1 MKMNKQQL
9 DKFQSE
15 FQNLSYEEKFSFYVR
30 NFSTGAF
37 SSGKLS
43 NKLALISLICLVTKK
58 LREKDG
64 NLTVKVVIEK
74 ILQRPLMVTESFDSF
89 LIGLSII
96 CEDFLYQTT
105 EIDNLGFTDSKQI
118 IAKIKELLNEWFPF

>member
-1 MKMNKQQL
+1 MSKETVQEFNSN
-9 DKFQSE
+9 FQK
-15 FQNLSYEEKFSFYVR
+15 LSYEEKVSFYSK

-37 SSGKLS
+37 TSEKLA
-43 NKLALISLICLVTKK
+43 NKLALISLLALTTKK

-74 ILQRPLMVTESFDSF
+74 ILQRPLFYTESFDAF
-89 LIGLSII
+89 LIGLSIV
-96 CEDFLYQTT
+96 CEDFLYETK
-105 EIDNLGFTDSKQI
+105 EIDNFGFTESKQI

>member
-1 MKMNKQQL
+1 MNKQQL

-15 FQNLSYEEKFSFYVR
+15 FQNLSYEEKISFYVR

-64 NLTVKVVIEK
+64 SLTVKVVIEK
-74 ILQRPLMVTESFDSF
+74 ILQRPLIVTESFDSF

-105 EIDNLGFTDSKQI
+105 EIDNLGFTDSKQV

>member
-1 MKMNKQQL
+1 MSKEKL
-9 DKFQSE
+9 CKV
-15 FQNLSYEEKFSFYVR
+15 QNVFDELSYEEKVGFYIR

-43 NKLALISLICLVTKK
+43 NKLALVSLICLVTKK

-64 NLTVKVVIEK
+64 NLSVRVVIEK
-74 ILQRPLMVTESFDSF
+74 ILQRPLYHTEAFDSF
-89 LIGLSII
+89 LIGLAII
-96 CEDFLYQTT
+96 CEDFLYETK

>member
-1 MKMNKQQL
+1 MNKQQL

-15 FQNLSYEEKFSFYVR
+15 FQNLSYEEKISFYIR

-64 NLTVKVVIEK
+64 SLTVKVVIEK
-74 ILQRPLMVTESFDSF
+74 ILQRPLIITESFDSF

>member
-1 MKMNKQQL
+1 MHKDIL

-15 FQNLSYEEKFSFYVR
+15 FKNLSYEEKVGFYVR

-74 ILQRPLMVTESFDSF
+74 ILQRPLIITESFDSF

-96 CEDFLYQTT
+96 CEDFLYETK

>member
-58 LREKDG
+58 FREKDG

>member
-1 MKMNKQQL
+1 MNKQQL

-15 FQNLSYEEKFSFYVR
+15 FQNLSYEEKISFYVR

-74 ILQRPLMVTESFDSF
+74 ILQRPLIVTESFDSF

>member
-1 MKMNKQQL
+1 MNKQQL

-15 FQNLSYEEKFSFYVR
+15 FQNLSYEEKISFYVR
-30 NFSTGAF
+30 NFSTWAF

>member
-1 MKMNKQQL
+1 MSKEVL

-15 FQNLSYEEKFSFYVR
+15 FHNLSYEEKVGFYVR

-74 ILQRPLMVTESFDSF
+74 ILQRPLIITESFDSF

-96 CEDFLYQTT
+96 CEDFLYETK
-105 EIDNLGFTDSKQI
+105 EIDNFGFTDSKQI

>member
-15 FQNLSYEEKFSFYVR
+15 FQNLSYEEKISFYVR

-74 ILQRPLMVTESFDSF
+74 ILQRPLIVTESFDSF

>member
-1 MKMNKQQL
+1 MNKEELGKIQSSFDNL
-9 DKFQSE
+9 NHEDKI
-15 FQNLSYEEKFSFYVR
+15 SFYLR
-30 NFSTGAF
+30 NFSTGSF

-64 NLTVKVVIEK
+64 NLLVKTVLEK
-74 ILQRPLMVTESFDSF
+74 ILQRPLLKNQAFDSF

-96 CEDFLYQTT
+96 CEDFLYEVK
-105 EIDNLGFTDSKQI
+105 EIDNFGFTDSKQI
-118 IAKIKELLNEWFPF
+118 INKIKELLNEWQPF

>member
-1 MKMNKQQL
+1 MNKEKL
-9 DKFQSE
+9 DKI
-15 FQNLSYEEKFSFYVR
+15 QNIFNDFTYEEKVGFYLK
-30 NFSTGAF
+30 NFSSGAF

-43 NKLALISLICLVTKK
+43 NKLALISLICLTTKK

-74 ILQRPLMVTESFDSF
+74 ILQRPLFYTESFDAF
-89 LIGLSII
+89 LIGLSIV
-96 CEDFLYQTT
+96 CEDFLYGTK
-105 EIDNLGFTDSKQI
+105 EIDNFGFTESKQI

>member
-1 MKMNKQQL
+1 MNKQQL

>member
-1 MKMNKQQL
+1 MNKQQL

-15 FQNLSYEEKFSFYVR
+15 FQNLSYEEKISFYVR

-74 ILQRPLMVTESFDSF
+74 ILQRPLIITESFDSF

>member
-1 MKMNKQQL
+1 MKMSKQQL

-15 FQNLSYEEKFSFYVR
+15 FQNLSYEEKISFYVR

-74 ILQRPLMVTESFDSF
+74 ILQRPLIITESFDSF

-105 EIDNLGFTDSKQI
+105 EIDNFGFTDSKQI

>member
-1 MKMNKQQL
+1 MSKERL
-9 DKFQSE
+9 DRIHIE
-15 FQNLSYEEKFSFYVR
+15 FKELTYEEKVGFYLK

-64 NLTVKVVIEK
+64 NLSVKTVIEK
-74 ILQRPLMVTESFDSF
+74 ILQRPLFYTEAFDAF
-89 LIGLSII
+89 LIGLAIL
-96 CEDFLYQTT
+96 CEDFLYETKD
-105 EIDNLGFTDSKQI
+105 IDNFGFTESKQI
-118 IAKIKELLNEWFPF
+118 IAKIKELLNEWLPF

>member
-1 MKMNKQQL
+1 M
-9 DKFQSE
+9 
-15 FQNLSYEEKFSFYVR
+15 LSS
-30 NFSTGAF
+30 
-37 SSGKLS
+37 LS
-43 NKLALISLICLVTKK
+43 LFAILISLICLVTKK

-74 ILQRPLMVTESFDSF
+74 ILQRPLIITESFDSF

-105 EIDNLGFTDSKQI
+105 EIDNFGFTDSKQI

>member
-1 MKMNKQQL
+1 MSKERL
-9 DKFQSE
+9 DRIHIE
-15 FQNLSYEEKFSFYVR
+15 FKELTYEEKVGFYLK

-64 NLTVKVVIEK
+64 NLTVKTVIEK
-74 ILQRPLMVTESFDSF
+74 ILQRPLFYTEAFDAF
-89 LIGLSII
+89 LIGLAII
-96 CEDFLYQTT
+96 CEDFLYETK
-105 EIDNLGFTDSKQI
+105 EIDNFGFTESKQI
-118 IAKIKELLNEWFPF
+118 IAKIKELLNEWLPF

>member
-15 FQNLSYEEKFSFYVR
+15 FQNLSYEEKISFYVR

-64 NLTVKVVIEK
+64 SLTVKVVIEK
-74 ILQRPLMVTESFDSF
+74 ILQRPLIVTESFDSF

>member
-1 MKMNKQQL
+1 MSKEIL

-15 FQNLSYEEKFSFYVR
+15 FQKLSYEEKISFYVR

-74 ILQRPLMVTESFDSF
+74 ILQRPLIITESFDSF

-105 EIDNLGFTDSKQI
+105 EIDNFGFTDSKQV

>member
-1 MKMNKQQL
+1 MNKQQL

-15 FQNLSYEEKFSFYVR
+15 FQNLSYDEKISFYIR

-74 ILQRPLMVTESFDSF
+74 ILQRPLIVTESFDSF

-96 CEDFLYQTT
+96 CEDFLFGVK
-105 EIDNLGFTDSKQI
+105 EIDNFGFT
-118 IAKIKELLNEWFPF
+118 E

>member
-1 MKMNKQQL
+1 MNKQQL

-15 FQNLSYEEKFSFYVR
+15 FQNLSYEEKISFYVR

-74 ILQRPLMVTESFDSF
+74 ILQRPLIVTESFDSF

-105 EIDNLGFTDSKQI
+105 EIDNLGFTDSKQV

>member
-1 MKMNKQQL
+1 MNKQQL

-15 FQNLSYEEKFSFYVR
+15 FQNLSYEEKISFYVR

-74 ILQRPLMVTESFDSF
+74 ILQRPLIITESFDSF

-105 EIDNLGFTDSKQI
+105 EIDNFGFTDSKQV

>member
-1 MKMNKQQL
+1 MNKQQL

-15 FQNLSYEEKFSFYVR
+15 FQNLSYEGKISFYVR

-74 ILQRPLMVTESFDSF
+74 ILQRPLIITESFDSF

-105 EIDNLGFTDSKQI
+105 EIDNFGFTDSKQI

>member
-1 MKMNKQQL
+1 MSKEVL

-15 FQNLSYEEKFSFYVR
+15 FPNLSYEEKVSFYVR

-74 ILQRPLMVTESFDSF
+74 ILQRPLIITESFDSF

-105 EIDNLGFTDSKQI
+105 EIDNFGFTDSKQI

>member
-1 MKMNKQQL
+1 MSKEIL
-9 DKFQSE
+9 DKISFD
-15 FQNLSYEEKFSFYVR
+15 FQNLTYEEKVGFYIR
-30 NFSTGAF
+30 NFSTGSF

-64 NLTVKVVIEK
+64 NLSVKQVIEK
-74 ILQRPLMVTESFDSF
+74 ILQRPLIYSQSFDSF

-96 CEDFLYQTT
+96 CEDFLYEVK
-105 EIDNLGFTDSKQI
+105 EIDNFGFTDSKQI
-118 IAKIKELLNEWFPF
+118 INKIKELLNEWLPF

>member
-1 MKMNKQQL
+1 MSKEIL

-15 FQNLSYEEKFSFYVR
+15 FQKLSYEEKISFYVR

-74 ILQRPLMVTESFDSF
+74 ILQRPLIITESFDSF

-105 EIDNLGFTDSKQI
+105 EIDNFGFTDSKQI

>member
-15 FQNLSYEEKFSFYVR
+15 FQNLSYEEKISFYVR

-64 NLTVKVVIEK
+64 DLTVKVVIEK
-74 ILQRPLMVTESFDSF
+74 ILQRPLIVTESFDSF

-105 EIDNLGFTDSKQI
+105 EIDNLGFTDSKQV

>member
-9 DKFQSE
+9 DKFQLE
-15 FQNLSYEEKFSFYVR
+15 FQNLSYEEKISFYVR

>member
-1 MKMNKQQL
+1 MSKETL

-15 FQNLSYEEKFSFYVR
+15 FPNLSYEEKVSFYVR

-74 ILQRPLMVTESFDSF
+74 ILQRPLIITESFDSF

-105 EIDNLGFTDSKQI
+105 EIDNFGFTDSKQI

>member
-1 MKMNKQQL
+1 MSKERL
-9 DKFQSE
+9 DRIHIE
-15 FQNLSYEEKFSFYVR
+15 FKELTYEEKVGFYLK

-64 NLTVKVVIEK
+64 NLSVKTVIEK
-74 ILQRPLMVTESFDSF
+74 ILQRPLFYTEAFDAF
-89 LIGLSII
+89 LIGLAII
-96 CEDFLYQTT
+96 CEDFLYETK
-105 EIDNLGFTDSKQI
+105 EIDNFGFTESKQI
-118 IAKIKELLNEWFPF
+118 IAKIKELLNEWLPF